1 MIYSATKHVDG
12 QGRVL
17 GGVILGSREFVRGTV
32 EPYMKHTGGSMSP
45 FTAWVMLKGM
55 ETLDLRVR
63 AQSATAARL
72 ADAAYEHPKVA
83 RVLYP
88 HHPSHP
94 QHNLAMAQ
102 MEAGGTVLSLDL
114 GTQARAF
121 AAIDAMRIPVISNNL
136 GDAKSIVTHPATT
149 THQRLGP
156 AMRATL
162 GIGDGLIR
170 LSAGLEDPDD
180 LVDDLTAALDAA

>member
-1 MIYSATKHVDG
+1 
-12 QGRVL
+12 
-17 GGVILGSREFVRGTV
+17 
-32 EPYMKHTGGSMSP
+32 MKHTGGSMSP
-45 FTAWVMLKGM
+45 FNAWVMLKGM

-72 ADAAYEHPKVA
+72 AEVAHDHPKVA

-114 GTQARAF
+114 GTRARAF
-121 AAIDAMRIPVISNNL
+121 AAIDALRIPVISNNL

-156 AMRATL
+156 ELRAAL
-162 GIGDGLIR
+162 GIGEGLIR
-170 LSAGLEDPDD
+170 YSAGLEDPDD
-180 LVDDLTAALDAA
+180 LACDLAAALDAA